1 MSEQIEL
8 ADTICTTEDAFESF
22 QANVAYEEEEYI
34 TLSDLASPSDNTDA
48 KLPEVT
54 LESIC
59 DENGPCG
66 SDLPNINETAIEN
79 SNEKIDDNVEQCLN
93 NDSSEHNILIE
104 NNGEISDSVNNS
116 IETSNKTTTINQ
128 IPAQNEIVPKTPTR
142 GRPIK
147 PKRGRPRREAV
158 KNIKDVNCTTSVTG
172 RRGRR
177 NITETNTN
185 RAISSNSIEN
195 MENVQI
201 VSSTINDSLLNG
213 TLRKRGRNKKVSN
226 ELIEQESMTNVH
238 LGIDESTKNT
248 SKGKLKGV
256 SKKKKKNDTE
266 SEKIDSE
273 ATIQSVEDTVNS
285 GDNIADSK
293 KDLTECKLQN
303 DAIDSSSLLVEMK
316 NDNYLDD
323 ETDDICL
330 SQLKSTCE
338 LKPDNDTN
346 MNIEIKVHENEER
359 DLILGENESK
369 ITKRIPK
376 KPALEDFEYNIDT
389 IVTDVSKPAMDTDNI
404 EVNVDVKQNETEN
417 NETELEALDTSKR
430 PVRRRTK
437 QVFKYDEES
446 DEDPFANVELSDDEP
461 RRRKK
466 GKYTYSDDEYV
477 PGMKYDSPESSLDS
491 DMEIKEFDDD
501 KRQKKGRVKKFD
513 RIDKSKS
520 PKKRGNRNVSSLGNK
535 SKTDIASEMSNN
547 SKTESEILDV
557 DIDIEDSLKS
567 SVLFKDTSN
576 NWESTSNI
584 SDYLAKK
591 IQGTDIKIIKS
602 KPSASPVT
610 KFEIPV
616 INQNEPKKT
625 KESDTQTTSIVN
637 ISKTT
642 QTDSQQVLPM
652 KKQVNLSSDQSEKA
666 CEFLKNI
673 VETTAE
679 LGELMTQK
687 SRDFIEKKINTI
699 NVTDTL
705 KMDYCVKKSFLL
717 FKLAKHNLMQMENE
731 LETKYEEFLRTNNLL
746 QYREQQKTI
755 TPKTKDDSDC
765 EIVEEITPTKPEIKP
780 KFNPKTVFL
789 NKELS
794 IKIAKT
800 PKSSPKPAATD
811 KHNMKGRHTV
821 WLNESVM
828 VKKVQPTQSFLAQ
841 DSRNKKPPDFV
852 TLDMVKNFFDNYYR
866 HEKILSICRPYTSME
881 WLSINQNYVCNYFVK
896 DASDHENEVND
907 DMFTLNASNVDTTSS
922 DFVVK
927 IKASTSNES
936 ITPKRLLTI
945 CTESIQKHLHI
956 LKQNVQSKIV
966 CDEGENSIVNPHIDM
981 CHESLYKQNDK
992 NGNIIYRRTDTPE
1005 KTVKSLKAICILK
1018 INTLLRKEH
1027 LETQSVL
1034 TSTNKILHKSEYKE
1048 LFLHKKDIFQVRS
1061 LSLLCFKVLQRYF
1074 LPVVKEIPLYSVTSL
1089 SSLAI
1094 KTINAKLTQKS
1105 LNDCEYNETQKNV
1118 QGAYPLD
1125 SMALTINCVSSITK
1139 EEDYSNFQTPQ
1150 FDSAHSI
1157 HDYNEDDDSFD
1168 NEEDTHF
1175 NNEDNLPFGNEDDTN
1190 NQDFNPD
1197 ADFIQQPGTE
1207 DSNWVSMVQMQELRS
1222 CLIPSI
1228 VTSDKDSPETDNQ
1241 IVSSEECS
1249 FAQIKIEPE
1258 EPEPDIN
1265 VMNVKAEP
1273 QEEEEMQLPV
1283 AHVVT
1288 KEEHIEEIT
1297 QALDEPT
1304 PQLSR
1309 QSSKTYSEDLF
1320 ESFVSTNKII
1330 KDISTTYMLNNDE
1343 IYSQS
1348 SQRIRRQYEPDSD
1361 GEKDTFDDD
1370 MGLLVPQ
1377 SIEVAKDQL
1386 MENSSDE
1393 DSNKKQVKKK
1403 PTKTLKS
1410 KKNSKEVVKDKFPVV
1425 GNDVAVLTRRMKEK
1439 IRQLEKKNDSS
1450 DSETE
1455 NIPLQAR
1462 RAKPQVSEKSKD
1474 TEEKVQE
1481 IIKIPVQCSE
1491 VDSTEHISSETSNQ
1505 SSIANTRNSKKL
1517 KKPQVS
1523 QNQAKEQLSPD
1534 VDLNVPSELLEC
1546 EPDIAVKDEPIKN
1559 VTNKDSIETNTEK
1572 DLSKH
1577 CDKIDETEYIDRY
1590 GWKCYCI
1597 NPSDPKI
1604 YENASVVL
1612 EKLPESFVDTYL
1624 RFQDI
1629 EDGSDDDNND
1639 AEVNRLTNLASLA
1652 RPSTK
1657 DKTRVKHNDKNT
1669 NKAPKLGVD
1678 NGSSPKD
1685 INKDDQCAELTPSED
1700 EDDGRDYDDI
1710 PQEAPRDPENS
1721 MAKNLLM
1728 NDNESDSEQTEKFD
1742 ENIKIKQEPGTE
1754 EASPLKVKSGPK
1766 SKTKDVKPTSGDS
1779 VMLTADIMMNS
1790 ELKLLNTPVVMKEE
1804 PSPETKCTETK
1815 DLLKPIKMT
1824 TRGAKKQKLRHKT
1837 ELSKEDESSSEE
1849 EKQWVFTKEKLLK
1862 RIEKKHDTAIDDEAK
1877 GAKRVSEFIEK
1888 RGEASEHQSSKS
1900 RSSRGKRSKMKALER
1915 RKQMNILARELF
1927 GEQLSSRKCSQNYS
1941 KGRRNIRKVLNK
1953 QNLNHSTIIANKE
1966 EFDRKRRLNNRQA
1979 QLREH
1984 LGCEEGVNV
1993 VVINDELCLEY
2004 DFENNLPVA
2013 GVHKFFTQV
2022 MKAHQY
2028 EGVKFMWDACFESVS
2043 RVASGDPGG
2052 GCILAHCMGLGK
2064 TLQVLALLHTVLT
2077 HPMLNMKR
2085 VLVCCPLSTV
2095 LNWVDEIH
2103 KWIDPV
2109 TDKIKT
2115 FELSKLKR
2123 TYERAYQL
2131 EDWYNNGGIFI
2142 IGYEL
2147 FRSLTTLDSEI
2158 DQVRPTYIKKI
2169 RTALLDPGPDIIVC
2183 DEGHLLKNDC
2193 SVLAVAMSRVSTK
2206 RRIVLT
2212 GTPMQNNLREYYC
2225 MVNFVKPSLLGTY
2238 AEYSNR
2244 FENPIMNGQHRDSRE
2259 DDIIL
2264 MKTRTHILH
2273 KVLEG
2278 CLQRQEASVLYPYLP
2293 KKYEYT
2299 VFIPLTQCQ
2308 KDLYTHYLNGS
2319 ATKKGKQLVLKDF
2332 HILQKIWTHP
2342 LVLHNFQTRARDAE
2356 NKKIKAEKIED
2367 DLAQEDIAASEDVKP
2382 TPSDVWWL
2390 PYLEG
2395 GNMLHAL
2402 ESSNKFHV
2410 VFQLLDEC
2418 VALGDK
2424 VLIFSTSL
2432 YTMDALEHF
2441 LRNINNWSL
2450 GQEYYRLDGSVPAD
2464 VRQKWC
2470 REFNAENNVKTK
2482 LFLVSTRAG
2491 CLGLNMTA
2499 ANRVI
2504 ILDTSWNPAHD
2515 IQSIFRVYRFGQKKD
2530 CFIYRLVAMGTM
2542 EQKIYERSVTKQAV
2556 ACRVVDEQQI
2566 DRHFN
2571 SADLT
2576 ELYSWDEEGWGV
2588 AEGVAAGVRDAAL
2601 LRVAARGALHAVRE
2615 HDSLLRGSE
2624 PALPEHERAAAWQ
2637 QFQLEHVHPAN
2648 PSAMTTKKEKSALE
2662 DKASTSSDFASTST
2676 TSSKVKKGKNN
2687 QTTKEKASLPT
2698 EEGTDKEEMLVKKIM
2713 QILIENNFH
2722 ETIQAEELTN
2732 LIVNVRRLV
2741 SSRMGDNGLLK
2752 DPIAAGIASV
2762 LLQDDAESGYTV
2774 PDEQIVEDTAPI
2786 PVEDTAPIPVKEPQ
2800 LLERRKRS
2808 KKMIVNV
2815 ESDSSEHTDDAEN
2828 IYDDNDVEWNSDIGT
2843 KTTKALEKKSKMSD
2857 MSTKPIKSYE
2867 KKSKVKKEQ
2876 EEKVQNNKFENV
2888 KRMQFRNVK
2897 NHDVKEDVQVAT
2909 SKSFRQSDSI
2919 LISDEDDDEPI
2930 SKPPPLVAI
2939 TKNQKIK
2946 EKAIEKQNVPD
2957 KREEKKVEEERVPLH
2972 PFILSNDNFIKIVA
2986 HMYQRGNSMLS
2997 DDAAKMAAQYST
3009 NKARSEYEATGVPI
3023 VSGPL
3028 YEIAV
3033 ESLGLDQLKRMH
3045 ESIKTQFDKP
3055 PQPSITITTKN
3066 NDDVHVVEAVVEKKA
3081 KKKTFVGPKSRKRL
3095 VEPSPSPPPI
3105 VEINEAIVPEPIPQ
3119 NVFPVGMFKG
3129 PVEVAKPQPPQV
3141 VEECILPDDDEE
3153 DVVISSVVHTP
3164 ARILTPPANNET
3176 ASRALSR
3183 KNSFFIDNTLPS
3195 QTLLTDT
3202 IPKQITPN
3210 LPTQSKAPHKQIKP
3224 VTTKQTKTPPKQIT
3238 QNVATPSKP
3247 PHIQI
3252 TPNLATQSA
3261 PTSVRV
3267 LTIDK
3272 GTPINPQSTP
3282 AANIPSQVTAGN
3294 EPICLSDSDDEIVPH
3309 PVGINN
3315 PSRSLEPVTVNQPPP
3330 IKPTKG
3336 APIIVQSVSFKG
3348 GTPFVLSD
3356 KVKKMLDPNKKY
3368 YCIPASS
3375 LMTKDGSNPVSD
3387 SSLSLDGQNR
3397 VNNTSKPSIVITS
3410 RGQIRVNGVPQSQSN
3425 SEVPPHVVISPST
3438 PTKDSGSHDQY
3449 TKKDISKKSGK
3460 IEVTATQVYSANDL
3474 KSLPTKTATNK
3485 ILANAQNQTMSQ
3497 PSTSNIYSRNSSQ
3510 PNMVPQAIHRKR
3522 SPSPPT
3528 DHMQLFK
3535 DVVQI
3540 QAESYKELPNV
3551 QITKTKAKP
3560 NVIKILKD
3568 DLPKPKSVANTSRD
3582 RPVMISK
3589 PLSTIQRKGSPAN
3602 NKLVILKKIENTKH
3616 DNIFKPSSSPK
3627 VINVERAAA
3636 KKLTASS
3643 FIDLTDIP
3651 ERTPKVEKRPAPYV
3665 DKSAKKQ
3672 KKLLTLADFSLD
3684 DIDDITELE

>member
-8 ADTICTTEDAFESF
+8 ADTISTTEDAFESF

-34 TLSDLASPSDNTDA
+34 TLSDLASSFDNTDV

-66 SDLPNINETAIEN
+66 SDLPNINEAIEN
-79 SNEKIDDNVEQCLN
+79 SNEKIDNNVEQCLN

-116 IETSNKTTTINQ
+116 IETSNKTTTINE
-128 IPAQNEIVPKTPTR
+128 IPAQNEIVPKKPIR

-147 PKRGRPRREAV
+147 PKRGRPRKEAV
-158 KNIKDVNCTTSVTG
+158 KNIKDVNCTTSTTS
-172 RRGRR
+172 RR
-177 NITETNTN
+177 
-185 RAISSNSIEN
+185 
-195 MENVQI
+195 
-201 VSSTINDSLLNG
+201 
-213 TLRKRGRNKKVSN
+213 
-226 ELIEQESMTNVH
+226 
-238 LGIDESTKNT
+238 
-248 SKGKLKGV
+248 GKLKGV
-256 SKKKKKNDTE
+256 SKKKRKNAME

-273 ATIQSVEDTVNS
+273 ATIQSVEGTVNS
-285 GDNIADSK
+285 EDNIADNSSK

-346 MNIEIKVHENEER
+346 MNIEIKVHENEEP

-376 KPALEDFEYNIDT
+376 KPAMDDFEYNIDT

-404 EVNVDVKQNETEN
+404 ELNVDVKQNETEN

-477 PGMKYDSPESSLDS
+477 PGRKYDSPESSLDS

-557 DIDIEDSLKS
+557 DIDIEDSLIS
-567 SVLFKDTSN
+567 SVLFKDASN

-602 KPSASPVT
+602 KPSESPVT

-637 ISKTT
+637 VSKTT
-642 QTDSQQVLPM
+642 QTDSKQVLPM

-687 SRDFIEKKINTI
+687 SRDFIEKKINTT
-699 NVTDTL
+699 NVTDTF

-717 FKLAKHNLMQMENE
+717 FKLAKHNLMQMEND
-731 LETKYEEFLRTNNLL
+731 LETKYEEFLQTNNLL
-746 QYREQQKTI
+746 QYREKQKTI
-755 TPKTKDDSDC
+755 TPQTKDDSDC
-765 EIVEEITPTKPEIKP
+765 EIVEEITPIKPEMKS

-800 PKSSPKPAATD
+800 PKSSPKPAATE

-841 DSRNKKPPDFV
+841 DSRNKKPPDFI
-852 TLDMVKNFFDNYYR
+852 TLDMVKSFFDNYYR
-866 HEKILSICRPYTSME
+866 HEKVLSICRPYTSME

-927 IKASTSNES
+927 IKASTSNEL

-981 CHESLYKQNDK
+981 CHVDTTSSDFVVKIKASTSNELITPKRLLTICTESIQKHLHILKQNVQSKIVCDEGENSIVHPHIDMCHETLYKQNDK
-992 NGNIIYRRTDTPE
+992 NGNIIFRRTDTPE

-1027 LETQSVL
+1027 LETQSLL
-1034 TSTNKILHKSEYKE
+1034 TSTTKILHNSEYKE
-1048 LFLHKKDIFQVRS
+1048 LFLHKKDIFQVSS
-1061 LSLLCFKVLQRYF
+1061 LSLLCFKIVQRYF
-1074 LPVVKEIPLYSVTSL
+1074 LPVVKEIPLYSVNLL
-1089 SSLAI
+1089 SSLAL

-1105 LNDCEYNETQKNV
+1105 LNDCEYNETQKNE
-1118 QGAYPLD
+1118 QGADPLD
-1125 SMALTINCVSSITK
+1125 SMALTINCVSSIT

-1157 HDYNEDDDSFD
+1157 HGEHHEDDDSFD

-1190 NQDFNPD
+1190 NEDFNPD

-1207 DSNWVSMVQMQELRS
+1207 DSNWVSKVQMQELRS
-1222 CLIPSI
+1222 CLMPSI

-1265 VMNVKAEP
+1265 VMNIKAEP

-1288 KEEHIEEIT
+1288 KEEHIEETT
-1297 QALDEPT
+1297 QALDEPP
-1304 PQLSR
+1304 PQLAR
-1309 QSSKTYSEDLF
+1309 QNSKSYSEDLF

-1425 GNDVAVLTRRMKEK
+1425 GNDVAILTRRMKEK
-1439 IRQLEKKNDSS
+1439 IRQLEKKIDSS

-1455 NIPLQAR
+1455 EIPLQAR

-1481 IIKIPVQCSE
+1481 ITKIPVQCSE

-1505 SSIANTRNSKKL
+1505 SSSANTRNSKRL
-1517 KKPQVS
+1517 RKPQVS
-1523 QNQAKEQLSPD
+1523 QNQAKEQLCPD
-1534 VDLNVPSELLEC
+1534 MDLNVPSELLEC
-1546 EPDIAVKDEPIKN
+1546 EPDIAVEDEPIKN
-1559 VTNKDSIETNTEK
+1559 VTNKDSIEKNTEK

-1577 CDKIDETEYIDRY
+1577 CDKNDETEYIDRH

-1629 EDGSDDDNND
+1629 EDGSDEDNDD

-1652 RPSTK
+1652 RPATK
-1657 DKTRVKHNDKNT
+1657 DKTRVKHNDKNA

-1678 NGSSPKD
+1678 NGSSPEN

-1766 SKTKDVKPTSGDS
+1766 SKTKDIKPTSGDS

-1804 PSPETKCTETK
+1804 PSPETK

-1900 RSSRGKRSKMKALER
+1900 RLSRGKRSKKKALER

-2028 EGVKFMWDACFESVS
+2028 EGVKFMWDACCESVS

-2109 TDKIKT
+2109 TDKIKPKKMRRKLQT

-2158 DQVRPTYIKKI
+2158 DHVRPTYIKKI

-2308 KDLYTHYLNGS
+2308 KDLYTHYLSGS

-2367 DLAQEDIAASEDVKP
+2367 DLAQEDIAASENVKP
-2382 TPSDVWWL
+2382 TPSNEWWI

-2637 QFQLEHVHPAN
+2637 QFQLEHVHPASMCVRHETN
-2648 PSAMTTKKEKSALE
+2648 PSAITTNKEKSAVE

-2676 TSSKVKKGKNN
+2676 TSSKVKKGKNS
-2687 QTTKEKASLPT
+2687 QTTKEKASMPT
-2698 EEGTDKEEMLVKKIM
+2698 EEETDKEEILVKKIM

-2741 SSRMGDNGLLK
+2741 SSRMGDDGLLK

-2762 LLQDDAESGYTV
+2762 LLQDDADSGYTAR
-2774 PDEQIVEDTAPI
+2774 DEQIVEETAPI
-2786 PVEDTAPIPVKEPQ
+2786 PVENTAPIPVEEPQ

-2828 IYDDNDVEWNSDIGT
+2828 IYDDNDDDVEWTCDIGT
-2843 KTTKALEKKSKMSD
+2843 KTIKALEKKSKICDIGTKTIKALEKKSKICDIGTKTIKALEKKSNISD
-2857 MSTKPIKSYE
+2857 MRTKTIKSYE
-2867 KKSKVKKEQ
+2867 RKSKVKKEQ
-2876 EEKVQNNKFENV
+2876 EEKVQDNKFENV
-2888 KRMQFRNVK
+2888 KRMQLQNVK
-2897 NHDVKEDVQVAT
+2897 KEDVQVAT

-2919 LISDEDDDEPI
+2919 LISDDDDDEPI
-2930 SKPPPLVAI
+2930 TEPPPLVPI
-2939 TKNQKIK
+2939 TKKQKIK
-2946 EKAIEKQNVPD
+2946 EKVTEKQNVPD
-2957 KREEKKVEEERVPLH
+2957 KKEEKKVEEERVPLH
-2972 PFILSNDNFIKIVA
+2972 PLILSNDNFIKIVA

-3028 YEIAV
+3028 YEIAI
-3033 ESLGLDQLKRMH
+3033 ESLGLEQLKRMH
-3045 ESIKTQFDKP
+3045 ESIKMQFDKP
-3055 PQPSITITTKN
+3055 PQPSISITTKK
-3066 NDDVHVVEAVVEKKA
+3066 NDDVHVVEAVVEKKE

-3095 VEPSPSPPPI
+3095 VEPSPSPPPL
-3105 VEINEAIVPEPIPQ
+3105 EINQAIVPEPLPQ

-3153 DVVISSVVHTP
+3153 DFVISS
-3164 ARILTPPANNET
+3164 
-3176 ASRALSR
+3176 
-3183 KNSFFIDNTLPS
+3183 
-3195 QTLLTDT
+3195 
-3202 IPKQITPN
+3202 
-3210 LPTQSKAPHKQIKP
+3210 SKAPHKQIKS
-3224 VTTKQTKTPPKQIT
+3224 VTKKQTKTPPKQIT
-3238 QNVATPSKP
+3238 QNVATASKP

-3252 TPNLATQSA
+3252 TPNLATQS

-3272 GTPINPQSTP
+3272 GTPIIPQSTAL
-3282 AANIPSQVTAGN
+3282 AANITSQVTARN
-3294 EPICLSDSDDEIVPH
+3294 EPICLSDSDDEIVPY
-3309 PVGINN
+3309 PVGVNN
-3315 PSRSLEPVTVNQPPP
+3315 PSRSLEPVTVTQSPP
-3330 IKPTKG
+3330 KNPTKG
-3336 APIIVQSVSFKG
+3336 APIIVQSASFKG

-3356 KVKKMLDPNKKY
+3356 NVKKMLDPNKKY

-3375 LMTKDGSNPVSD
+3375 LMAKEGSNPGSN
-3387 SSLSLDGQNR
+3387 SSISLDGQNR

-3425 SEVPPHVVISPST
+3425 SEVTSHVIISPST
-3438 PTKDSGSHDQY
+3438 PDSVSHDQY
-3449 TKKDISKKSGK
+3449 TKKDNSKKSGK
-3460 IEVTATQVYSANDL
+3460 IEVTATQVFSANDL
-3474 KSLPTKTATNK
+3474 KSLPTQTTTNK
-3485 ILANAQNQTMSQ
+3485 IVANAKNQIMSQ
-3497 PSTSNIYSRNSSQ
+3497 PSTSNTYSRNSSK
-3510 PNMVPQAIHRKR
+3510 PNVVPQASHRKR

-3528 DHMQLFK
+3528 DHRQLFK

-3540 QAESYKELPNV
+3540 QAESYKELPKV
-3551 QITKTKAKP
+3551 QITKTKPKP
-3560 NVIKILKD
+3560 NANVIKILKD

-3589 PLSTIQRKGSPAN
+3589 PSSTIQGSPAR
-3602 NKLVILKKIENTKH
+3602 NKLVILKKIENTKY
-3616 DNIFKPSSSPK
+3616 DNINKSSSSSK

-3651 ERTPKVEKRPAPYV
+3651 ERKPKVEKRPAPLYV